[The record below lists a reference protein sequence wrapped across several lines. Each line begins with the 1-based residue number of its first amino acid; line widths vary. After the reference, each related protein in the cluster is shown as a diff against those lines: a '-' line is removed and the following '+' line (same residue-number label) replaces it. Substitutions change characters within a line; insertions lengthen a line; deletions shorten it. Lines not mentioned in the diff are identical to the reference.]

1 MEKLTRIEL
10 SLSEKEM
17 TFFRDFLSQLKQ
29 EVDSKQILAQKMELA
44 LSSERNQ
51 IESFDSKKFREE
63 YEAFKAIE
71 KMNIDTKKFDKL
83 TFSQNKVDISKQKTN
98 GKKTETNLDIPV
110 TQMAPEDLNKVLVGE
125 TKSLAEEIA
134 TEIYSKVEN
143 NEQ

>member
-1 MEKLTRIEL
+1 MEKLTKIEL

-29 EVDSKQILAQKMELA
+29 EADCKQMLAQKIELA
-44 LSSERNQ
+44 LSSEYNQ
-51 IESFDSKKFREE
+51 VENFDSKKFREE

-83 TFSQNKVDISKQKTN
+83 AFSQNKVDISKQKTN
-98 GKKTETNLDIPV
+98 GKKSETDLDIPV
-110 TQMAPEDLNKVLVGE
+110 TQMAPEDLNKVLTNE

-143 NEQ
+143 NE